1 MSSAV
6 LKLNIVLFGKLM
18 FGTLGTVLRENSF
31 KLNDAPQ
38 DDKGKCEDRVLL
50 ARVKGETVGNP
61 VNQPVALSINQRD
74 NSNTGKGM
82 QYMIVKLA
90 VWKCKE

>member
-1 MSSAV
+1 
-6 LKLNIVLFGKLM
+6 M

-50 ARVKGETVGNP
+50 TRVKGEAVENS
-61 VNQPVALSINQRD
+61 VNQPVAVSINQRD
-74 NSNTGKGM
+74 NSNTRKGM
-82 QYMIVKLA
+82 QYMIVKSA
-90 VWKCKE
+90 VWNCKE